1 MRSCDG
7 PVDTTFYTAPAME
20 LSNLQDAMKAT
31 YGDRDS
37 SRGVDATFRWFT
49 EEVGELARAIRTGDR
64 ANLEL
69 EFSDVAA
76 WIASL
81 ANLLD
86 VDLDDAV
93 ARYATG
99 CPKCHRQ
106 PCACPL

>member
-1 MRSCDG
+1 MDIHDLQETMR
-7 PVDTTFYTAPAME
+7 
-20 LSNLQDAMKAT
+20 AT
-31 YGDRDS
+31 YVERDAA
-37 SRGVDATFRWFT
+37 RGRDATFRWLT

-86 VDLDDAV
+86 VDLDEAV
-93 ARYATG
+93 ARYATS

>member
-1 MRSCDG
+1 
-7 PVDTTFYTAPAME
+7 ME
-20 LSNLQDAMKAT
+20 LSNLQTAMRAI
-31 YGDRDS
+31 YGERDS

-49 EEVGELARAIRTGDR
+49 EEVVEPPEPIRTGDR

-76 WIASL
+76 WLASL
-81 ANLLD
+81 ANLLE
-86 VDLDDAV
+86 VDLDEAV
-93 ARYATG
+93 ARYAMG